1 MRRFLPIIIVAVL
14 AIAGWLIYSTNRP
27 GTQTG
32 SGSASDAVLDNPSP
46 ADWPMYRRTYDG
58 AGHSP
63 LNQITKENVQ
73 NLQFA
78 WSSFIAAGAVQVTP
92 IVYQGVLYL
101 PQPGDTIEAY
111 NAKTGDRLW
120 TYARE
125 LPKDVDATP
134 MYVQRTTRNIAIYQ
148 DKIYHA
154 TADGYVIALDAK
166 TGKLAWET
174 QVGDYKQMT
183 HVAGPLV
190 IRGKVITGR
199 ACATTATEGCFIVA
213 HNAQTGSE
221 LWRRTLVPKA
231 GEAGEDTWGSVAA
244 EKRQQAGAWLVGSY
258 DSELDLL
265 FWGTSVPLPLSE
277 QARGSGAAELAYT
290 NATLAMKPDTGE
302 IVWSRQ
308 HLPRDNW
315 GMDHA
320 YERLVVTT
328 EVSPDANAVKW
339 ISPKVVAG
347 QERKV
352 ITGVPGKTGLVW
364 TLDAASGEF
373 LWARETIGQNL
384 IQDINKETGK
394 PTLNEAVIP
403 KAGSV
408 SRVCPSNLG
417 GKNWV
422 ASAYAPELKAM
433 YIPLAN
439 ACMDIEISGEE
450 ITTQLKPAAS
460 QPDQL
465 GVLEAISVSTGQTL
479 WRYVQPAPIGTVL
492 TTASGLVFAGDVNRR
507 FRAFDAENGKVLW
520 ETVTSGPVTGTP
532 ISYSVEG
539 KQYIAVALGG
549 ATDMERLL
557 ELTPDLRPGAGGNA
571 LFVFSLPD

>member
-1 MRRFLPIIIVAVL
+1 
-14 AIAGWLIYSTNRP
+14 
-27 GTQTG
+27 
-32 SGSASDAVLDNPSP
+32 
-46 ADWPMYRRTYDG
+46 MYRRTYDG
-58 AGHSP
+58 AGYSP
-63 LNQITKENVQ
+63 LDQITKENVR

-92 IVYQGVLYL
+92 IVYQGRLYL

-111 NAKTGDRLW
+111 NAQTGDRLW

-125 LPKDVDATP
+125 LPRDVDATP
-134 MYVQRTTRNIAIYQ
+134 LHVQRTTRNIAIYQ

-190 IRGKVITGR
+190 IRGKVISGR
-199 ACATTATEGCFIVA
+199 ACAITATESCFIVA
-213 HNAQTGSE
+213 HDARTGSE
-221 LWRRTLVPKA
+221 LWRRPLVPKA
-231 GEAGEDTWGSVAA
+231 GEVGEETWGSISA

-258 DSELDLL
+258 DSDLDLL

-290 NATLAMKPDTGE
+290 NATLAIRPDTGE
-302 IVWSRQ
+302 VVWSHQ

-315 GMDHA
+315 GMDHV

-328 EVSPDANAVKW
+328 EVSPDAKAVKW

-352 ITGVPGKTGLVW
+352 VTGVPGKTGLVW

-384 IQDINKETGK
+384 IKDINKDTGK
-394 PTLNEAVIP
+394 PILNEAAIP

-408 SRVCPSNLG
+408 SRACPSSLG
-417 GKNWV
+417 GKHWA

-433 YIPLAN
+433 YVPLAN
-439 ACMDIEISGEE
+439 ACMDIEASGEE
-450 ITTQLKPAAS
+450 ITTQLRPATS
-460 QPDQL
+460 QPDRL

-479 WRYVQPAPIGTVL
+479 WRYTQPAPIGTVM
-492 TTASGLVFAGDVNRR
+492 TTASGLVFAGDINRR

>member
-1 MRRFLPIIIVAVL
+1 
-14 AIAGWLIYSTNRP
+14 
-27 GTQTG
+27 
-32 SGSASDAVLDNPSP
+32 
-46 ADWPMYRRTYDG
+46 MYRRTYDG
-58 AGHSP
+58 AGYSP
-63 LNQITKENVQ
+63 LDQITKENVR

-134 MYVQRTTRNIAIYQ
+134 LYVQRTTRNIAIYQ

-166 TGKLAWET
+166 TGKLVWET

-190 IRGKVITGR
+190 IRDKVITGR

-213 HNAQTGSE
+213 HNTQTGSE
-221 LWRRTLVPKA
+221 VWRRTLVPKA
-231 GEAGEDTWGSVAA
+231 GEAGWDTWGSVAD

-265 FWGTSVPLPLSE
+265 FWGTSVPFPLSE

-320 YERLVVTT
+320 YERLVLKT
-328 EVSPDANAVKW
+328 EVSPDASAVKW
-339 ISPKVVAG
+339 INPRVEAG
-347 QERKV
+347 HERKV

-373 LWARETIGQNL
+373 LWARETIGQN
-384 IQDINKETGK
+384 IIRDIDKETGK
-394 PTLNEAVIP
+394 PILNEAVIP
-403 KAGSV
+403 KVGSV
-408 SRVCPSNLG
+408 NRVCPSYLG
-417 GKNWV
+417 GKHWA

-433 YIPLAN
+433 YIPLVN
-439 ACMDIEISGEE
+439 ACMDVGISGEE
-450 ITTQLKPAAS
+450 ITTQLKPAAN
-460 QPDQL
+460 QPDRL

-479 WRYVQPAPIGTVL
+479 WRYVQHAPIGAVL
-492 TTASGLVFAGDVNRR
+492 TTAGRVVFAGDLNRR

-532 ISYSVEG
+532 ISYMVEG
-539 KQYIAVALGG
+539 KQYIAIALGG
-549 ATDMERLL
+549 GTDIEKLL